1 MSYYPEW
8 DSHIRDKVKVLLGLA
23 DYLTKTELEQAIG
36 IDTSDLA
43 RKKIF
48 IVSKGEVDKQDIN
61 KLTNVPTEFDNLE
74 AKVNDLDIF
83 KLKTVPV
90 HLKKLSDVLDKEVV
104 KNTKFNSL
112 KTKVINLEKKIPDTT
127 ILIPITQCN
136 TDKQNL
142 EKKILT
148 EKTKTTDLAT
158 TTVLNTKISGFGNKM
173 PEWFSDYN
181 CFEYEIRKVQKNIS
195 DYSKYITT
203 H

>member
-1 MSYYPEW
+1 M
-8 DSHIRDKVKVLLGLA
+8 A

-158 TTVLNTKISGFGNKM
+158 TTVLNTKISGFGNKI
-173 PEWFSDYN
+173 PESFSDYN
-181 CFEYEIRKVQKNIS
+181 CFEYEIRKVQNKIS
-195 DYSKYITT
+195 DYYKYPTT

>member
-112 KTKVINLEKKIPDTT
+112 KTKVINLEKKNSWYNY
-127 ILIPITQCN
+127 CN
-136 TDKQNL
+136 PHNSMQH
-142 EKKILT
+142 
-148 EKTKTTDLAT
+148 
-158 TTVLNTKISGFGNKM
+158 
-173 PEWFSDYN
+173 
-181 CFEYEIRKVQKNIS
+181 R
-195 DYSKYITT
+195 
-203 H
+203 

>member
-8 DSHIRDKVKVLLGLA
+8 DSHIRDKVKVLLGLT

-74 AKVNDLDIF
+74 AKVFDLDIF

-90 HLKKLSDVLDKEVV
+90 DLKKLSDVLDKEVV
-104 KNTKFNSL
+104 
-112 KTKVINLEKKIPDTT
+112 KIPDTT

-158 TTVLNTKISGFGNKM
+158 TTVLNTKISGFGNKI

-181 CFEYEIRKVQKNIS
+181 CFEYEIRKVQNKIS
-195 DYSKYITT
+195 DYYKYITT

>member
-8 DSHIRDKVKVLLGLA
+8 DSHIRDKVEVLLGLT
-23 DYLTKTELEQAIG
+23 DYLTKTELEQVIG

-90 HLKKLSDVLDKEVV
+90 DLKKLSDVLDKEVV

-148 EKTKTTDLAT
+148 EKTKTADLAT
-158 TTVLNTKISGFGNKM
+158 TTVLNTKISGFGNKI

-181 CFEYEIRKVQKNIS
+181 CFEYEIRKVQNKIS